1 MSRKKKAQ
9 WLCESDAHHFKLLC
23 PDIKYISWTCSA
35 SDKIIEYKKRRII
48 TTLRSCQSDHLRG
61 GNMNIAYGRLF
72 STAEQKNRSR
82 VCIIGSKAAEELF
95 KAAPALGKVITIDKE
110 PFTVI
115 GVLKK
120 MENFSAFYDRNLSIF
135 IPLPIGR
142 RLFHTT
148 LPSTAIHTIHA
159 VGYDTTNMHRLERSL
174 RRALRVRHRLSK
186 TDPDD
191 FSIWNQAGMAAAAE
205 QSSQTLNL
213 FLLIVASLSLLVG
226 GIGVSNIMLV
236 SVTERTK
243 EIGIRLAI
251 GASPSMILAQFLI
264 ESIMLCGIGGILGIV
279 LGVTAPYIVTLF
291 TDWLVII
298 TPLSIILS
306 VLLTMVIGV
315 VFGFLPARRAASMN
329 VVEAL
334 YDR

>member
-1 MSRKKKAQ
+1 
-9 WLCESDAHHFKLLC
+9 
-23 PDIKYISWTCSA
+23 
-35 SDKIIEYKKRRII
+35 
-48 TTLRSCQSDHLRG
+48 
-61 GNMNIAYGRLF
+61 MNIAYGRLF

-191 FSIWNQAGMAAAAE
+191 FRSGIKQGWLLLQNNHHKHSTSFTYRCITIIACWWDWCE
-205 QSSQTLNL
+205 Q
-213 FLLIVASLSLLVG
+213 
-226 GIGVSNIMLV
+226 
-236 SVTERTK
+236 
-243 EIGIRLAI
+243 
-251 GASPSMILAQFLI
+251 
-264 ESIMLCGIGGILGIV
+264 
-279 LGVTAPYIVTLF
+279 YY
-291 TDWLVII
+291 
-298 TPLSIILS
+298 
-306 VLLTMVIGV
+306 
-315 VFGFLPARRAASMN
+315 ARFSH
-329 VVEAL
+329 
-334 YDR
+334 